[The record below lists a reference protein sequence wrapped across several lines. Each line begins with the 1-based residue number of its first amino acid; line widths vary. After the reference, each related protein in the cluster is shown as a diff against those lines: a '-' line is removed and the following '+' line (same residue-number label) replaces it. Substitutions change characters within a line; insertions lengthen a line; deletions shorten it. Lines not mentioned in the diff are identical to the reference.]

1 MGLYKPPAKELFKGY
16 TEEEKAALAKKYT
29 VAQLKAIE
37 AGETSID
44 PNDLNER
51 GVIRTDMGALPYY
64 EDFSR
69 TRPMLDRS
77 QKYEG
82 PLDPT
87 TRRMTDDEY
96 FAREKF
102 HLARIMKAK
111 PPPPPEL
118 DPASIEYQNLTT
130 PNRIDTLRA
139 EALTET
145 HVDKNGPVP
154 LNRIGYSM
162 LAPGLPVNVFEDAR
176 SKTKDKEED
185 KVDPRDPDGIY
196 NRLIQQ
202 TGLTLD
208 QIMDYKVKILVKHRV
223 MNQTRLG
230 KVSSLYCLAI
240 AGNGDGRLGLGEA
253 KGQEIEETQNNARI
267 TAIKNMKPVPRYED
281 RTIFGEVEAKVS
293 AVEVKMSSRPPGK
306 FLAGFLNEWAVC

>member
-1 MGLYKPPAKELFKGY
+1 MGLYKPAKELFKGY
-16 TEEEKAALAKKYT
+16 TAEEKATLAKKYT
-29 VAQLKAIE
+29 PAQLKAIE
-37 AGETSID
+37 AGEASID
-44 PNDLNER
+44 PEDLNER
-51 GVIRTDMGALPYY
+51 GVIRTDMGALPYF

-82 PLDPT
+82 PLDPSTRPMT
-87 TRRMTDDEY
+87 TEEV
-96 FAREKF
+96 FAREQY
-102 HLARIMKAK
+102 HIAQIMKAK
-111 PPPPPEL
+111 PPIPSDL
-118 DPASIEYQNLTT
+118 DPTSIEYQALAHPT
-130 PNRIDTLRA
+130 RIDTLRA
-139 EALTET
+139 EALTERYI
-145 HVDKNGPVP
+145 DKNGPVP
-154 LNRIGYSM
+154 LSKMGYTL
-162 LAPGLPVNVFEDAR
+162 LAPGLPANIFNDNRAK
-176 SKTKDKEED
+176 SKDKEED
-185 KVDPRDPDGIY
+185 VIDPRDPDGIY

-267 TAIKNMKPVPRYED
+267 TAIRNMKPIPRYEE

-293 AVEVKMSSRPPGK
+293 AVEVKMSSRPPGR
-306 FLAGFLNEWAVC
+306 FLMGSV